1 MRCSSAPSSV
11 AVMGVGV
18 SLFGASIRAL
28 EGLLCESEP
37 EDGGACAEVSCR
49 GGVGSCIGTSMVGP
63 TLLPSLNRGDAFNS
77 FALAM
82 RASSG
87 GHVVR
92 EAVLSCSTGEGIA
105 SSGVGMVRRVE
116 MRQSRLEKR
125 LITHGTKG
133 RRLGDYNIE

>member
-1 MRCSSAPSSV
+1 V
-11 AVMGVGV
+11 AVIGVGV

-28 EGLLCESEP
+28 EGLLCESEF
-37 EDGGACAEVSCR
+37 EDGGACAGVSCG

-63 TLLPSLNRGDAFNS
+63 TLLLSLNCADGFNS
-77 FALAM
+77 CALAM

-105 SSGVGMVRRVE
+105 SSGVGMVRRVV
-116 MRQSRLEKR
+116 MQQSRWGKR

-133 RRLGDYNIE
+133 RRWSDYSRE